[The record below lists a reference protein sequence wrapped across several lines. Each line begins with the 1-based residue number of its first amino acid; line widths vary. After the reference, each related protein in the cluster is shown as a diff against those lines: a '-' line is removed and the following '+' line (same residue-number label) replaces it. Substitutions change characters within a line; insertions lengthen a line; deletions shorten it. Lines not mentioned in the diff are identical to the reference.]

1 MPGEKKE
8 FFILSKIDDLVKN
21 VEIYNK
27 HKRAPGTGQEMRN
40 LHDGCMVMQYCLG
53 LVFGLFT
60 SGKLL

>member
-1 MPGEKKE
+1 MPEEKKE

-40 LHDGCMVMQYCLG
+40 LHDSCMVM
-53 LVFGLFT
+53 
-60 SGKLL
+60 